1 VTASWN
7 TQVEQW
13 LWQRRAV
20 GELAAILTAHRDL
33 PAIAWTVTSA
43 GCTLAGHV
51 NALASAGQVRA
62 TYASWS
68 EALGLDE
75 TAGERAGGGGGPVY
89 LQAMA
94 DRHQVRVR
102 LAATVF
108 DDEPVQP

>member
-20 GELAAILTAHRDL
+20 GELVAILAAHRDL
-33 PAIAWTVTSA
+33 PAIAWTVVPA

-51 NALASAGQVRA
+51 NTLVSAGQVRA
-62 TYASWS
+62 TFASWRA
-68 EALGLDE
+68 ALGLHDGVGE
-75 TAGERAGGGGGPVY
+75 YIAGAGTVY

-94 DRHQVRVR
+94 DRNRVRVQ
-102 LAATVF
+102 LTATVV

>member
-7 TQVEQW
+7 TPVEQW

-20 GELAAILTAHRDL
+20 GELTAILAAHRDL
-33 PAIAWTVTSA
+33 PAIAWTVAPA

-51 NALASAGQVRA
+51 NTLVSAGQVRA
-62 TYASWS
+62 TFAGWS
-68 EALGLDE
+68 QALGLDE
-75 TAGERAGGGGGPVY
+75 TAGEHAGGGGTVY

-102 LAATVF
+102 LTATVV
-108 DDEPVQP
+108 DDESVQP

>member
-1 VTASWN
+1 VTASWS

-20 GELAAILTAHRDL
+20 GELAGILAVHRDL
-33 PAIAWTVTSA
+33 PAIAWTIAPA

-62 TYASWS
+62 TFAGWS
-68 EALGLDE
+68 AALGLQE
-75 TAGERAGGGGGPVY
+75 AIWPSACAGGPVY

-94 DRHQVRVR
+94 DWHQVRVR
-102 LAATVF
+102 LTATVF
-108 DDEPVQP
+108 DDEPVQL

>member
-1 VTASWN
+1 VTGSSNA
-7 TQVEQW
+7 QVEQW

-20 GELAAILTAHRDL
+20 GELAAILAVHRDL
-33 PAIAWTVTSA
+33 PAIAWTVAPA

-51 NALASAGQVRA
+51 NTLASAGQVRA
-62 TYASWS
+62 TFARWS
-68 EALGLDE
+68 QALGLDE
-75 TAGERAGGGGGPVY
+75 TAGEHAGGGRGPAY

-108 DDEPVQP
+108 DDESVQP

>member
-1 VTASWN
+1 MTASWN

-13 LWQRRAV
+13 LWQRRAIE
-20 GELAAILTAHRDL
+20 ELAAMLAAHRDL
-33 PAIAWTVTSA
+33 PAIAWTVAPA
-43 GCTLAGHV
+43 GCTLAGQV
-51 NALASAGQVRA
+51 NGLAPAGQVRA
-62 TYASWS
+62 TFAGWRA
-68 EALGLDE
+68 ALGLHDGVGE
-75 TAGERAGGGGGPVY
+75 YVGGAGTVY

>member
-1 VTASWN
+1 MTASWGSQ
-7 TQVEQW
+7 TEQW

-20 GELAAILTAHRDL
+20 GELAAILALHRDL

-51 NALASAGQVRA
+51 NTLVSAGQVRA
-62 TYASWS
+62 TFARWS
-68 EALGLDE
+68 QALDLDE
-75 TAGERAGGGGGPVY
+75 TAGEHAAGGGTVY
-89 LQAMA
+89 LQATA